1 MQWCLCVKKGC
12 QTTLRALCTQ
22 IHKGEIPIMNMIPA
36 AKLVFDY
43 VVAAFAPPAP
53 LLKFLQRCEKPK
65 VVLSSTL
72 DQNQE

>member
-1 MQWCLCVKKGC
+1 
-12 QTTLRALCTQ
+12 
-22 IHKGEIPIMNMIPA
+22 MNMIPA

>member
-43 VVAAFAPPAP
+43 VVASFAPPAP
-53 LLKFLQRCEKPK
+53 FEIFAELREAKGCLI
-65 VVLSSTL
+65 VDT
-72 DQNQE
+72 